1 LCTGETGA
9 GVISAGETGGVAG
22 ETVGAEVP
30 IGAAGALGRVVRV
43 TTGAL
48 LVTSDALAFG
58 EIKRRSAGSAGG
70 L

>member
-1 LCTGETGA
+1 MCTGETGA

-22 ETVGAEVP
+22 ETVGAEEP

-43 TTGAL
+43 TTSAL

-58 EIKRRSAGSAGG
+58 
-70 L
+70 